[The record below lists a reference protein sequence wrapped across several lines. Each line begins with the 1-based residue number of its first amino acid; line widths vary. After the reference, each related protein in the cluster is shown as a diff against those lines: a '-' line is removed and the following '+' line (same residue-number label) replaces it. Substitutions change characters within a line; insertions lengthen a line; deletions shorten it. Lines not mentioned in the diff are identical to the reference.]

1 MPRQVAR
8 ALLPALCAIAALTA
22 LPAHAEFPERPL
34 RLIVPF
40 TAGASAD
47 VAARFVAARLK
58 DRLGQSVVVD
68 NRPGATGIV
77 AAQALLNAP
86 ADGYTLMLQS
96 TSITIA
102 PALGKLSFNV
112 QKDLA
117 PIARIASTPYVVIVG
132 AKSPY
137 RSLEEFIEGARR
149 EPGKLSC
156 ATYGIGSPPHIALEL
171 VNQAADVKIL
181 HVPYRA
187 STLTDLSSGVVDCAV
202 ETPTSALIHA
212 QGKTGRALGVTAATA
227 VAALPEATP
236 IAARYPGTGV
246 EGWIGLFAP
255 ARAPAAAVARVQDAV
270 HEIVASPDFARL
282 TDTMGLVPVRAD
294 TPQQFSAAL
303 AQELARFA
311 RIVQDQKISAN

>member
-1 MPRQVAR
+1 MPSLAAR
-8 ALLPALCAIAALTA
+8 ALVPALCAIAALTA
-22 LPAHAEFPERPL
+22 VAARAEFPDRPL

-40 TAGASAD
+40 AAGASAD
-47 VAARFVAARLK
+47 VAARFVATRLK

-96 TSITIA
+96 TSIAIA
-102 PALGKLSFNV
+102 PVLGKLSFSV

-117 PIARIASTPYVVIVG
+117 PIARIASTPYVLIVG
-132 AKSPY
+132 ARSPY
-137 RSLEEFIEGARR
+137 RSLQEFVEGARSQ
-149 EPGKLSC
+149 PGKLSC
-156 ATYGIGSPPHIALEL
+156 GTYGVGSPPHIALEML
-171 VNQAADVKIL
+171 NQAASVQVL
-181 HVPYRA
+181 HVPYRS
-187 STLTDLSSGVVDCAV
+187 STLTDLASGVVDCVV

-212 QGKTGRALGVTAATA
+212 QGKTGRALGVTAATP

-246 EGWIGLFAP
+246 DGWIGIFAP
-255 ARAPAAAVARVQDAV
+255 ARAPAPALTRLQEAL
-270 HEIVASPDFARL
+270 HEIAASPEFARL
-282 TDTMGLVPVRAD
+282 TDTMGLVPVRGD
-294 TPQQFSAAL
+294 TPQQFSATL
-303 AQELARFA
+303 QQELARFA